1 MGLPR
6 NGQRPV
12 VIDGQLVA
20 ITGPD
25 GCAIVADLEPA
36 VHRLAAAMCLFYDEV
51 AAGRAPGPYTSRR
64 AERWAEALLLRLD
77 QQETVTL
84 NGASAGDPSAA

>member
-1 MGLPR
+1 MGSP
-6 NGQRPV
+6 GTEDRPV

-20 ITGPD
+20 ITGPG
-25 GCAIVADLEPA
+25 GCAIVAELDPA
-36 VHRLAAAMCLFYDEV
+36 VHRLAAAMCLFYGEV
-51 AAGRAPGPYTSRR
+51 ASGRAPGPFTSRR
-64 AERWAEALLLRLD
+64 AEHWARALLLRLD